1 MRVIKSIFSAI
12 LWGAGVTAGSIAVTK
27 GIEVAKDPYKKAKL
41 KRKFNKIKSALTKDE
56 D

>member
-1 MRVIKSIFSAI
+1 MRVIKGLFNAV

-27 GIEVAKDPYKKAKL
+27 GVELAKDPYKKAKL
-41 KRKFNKIKSALTKDE
+41 KRKIDKIKSALKNDE